1 MRGYTIFLALFVFS
15 LTSNAVSELSVT
27 DSAGIEHKVYGGVTL
42 PNQNL
47 NMTEEQVEQF
57 TSTATDTSSAIDAL
71 NMVSF
76 VMFKMLPMLLSSLLN
91 ALYIVGWLG
100 AWGVPHIIA
109 WCLQVPLWIVY
120 TWDLFQIVSNRSLKS
135 FE

>member
-15 LTSNAVSELSVT
+15 LTSNAISELSVT
-27 DSAGIEHKVYGGVTL
+27 DSAGVAHKVYGGVTL

-57 TSTATDTSSAIDAL
+57 QSTATDTSSAMDAL
-71 NMVSF
+71 NMASF
-76 VMFKMLPMLLSSLLN
+76 VMFKMLPMLLSSVLN

-100 AWGVPHIIA
+100 AWGVPYIIA